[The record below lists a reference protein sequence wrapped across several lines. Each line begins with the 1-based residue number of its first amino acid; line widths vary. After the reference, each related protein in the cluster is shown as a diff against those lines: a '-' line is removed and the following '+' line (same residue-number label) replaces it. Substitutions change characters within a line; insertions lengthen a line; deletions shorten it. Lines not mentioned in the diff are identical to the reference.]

1 MNFYK
6 VTVKCYD
13 AQHAYFYHHCILAAR
28 TRYEAMCH
36 FMAAMALPN
45 PPFVLG
51 MVSTSTICLQE
62 SARSLTLRLFFAAMA
77 LSVSRYCHEFV

>member
-13 AQHAYFYHHCILAAR
+13 AQHAYFYHNCIFAAH

-51 MVSTSTICLQE
+51 DGEYIDDM
-62 SARSLTLRLFFAAMA
+62 SARKYYGELDSQVIFCSDG
-77 LSVSRYCHEFV
+77 SVSIEVLP

>member
-6 VTVKCYD
+6 VTVKCYN
-13 AQHAYFYHHCILAAR
+13 AQNAYFYHHCILAAH

-51 MVSTSTICLQE
+51 NGEYIDDM
-62 SARSLTLRLFFAAMA
+62 SARECEEIDSQVIFCSDGSISIEVLDE
-77 LSVSRYCHEFV
+77 SV

>member
-13 AQHAYFYHHCILAAR
+13 AQHSYFYHHCILAAH
-28 TRYEAMCH
+28 TRYEAMCR
-36 FMAAMALPN
+36 FMKVMTLPN

-51 MVSTSTICLQE
+51 DGEYIDDM
-62 SARSLTLRLFFAAMA
+62 SASKYEELDSQIIFCNDG
-77 LSVSRYCHEFV
+77 SVSVEVLK

>member
-13 AQHAYFYHHCILAAR
+13 AQHAYFYHHCILAAH

-36 FMAAMALPN
+36 FMTAMALR
-45 PPFVLG
+45 LG
-51 MVSTSTICLQE
+51 
-62 SARSLTLRLFFAAMA
+62 RR
-77 LSVSRYCHEFV
+77 

>member
-13 AQHAYFYHHCILAAR
+13 AQHAYFILAAH

-51 MVSTSTICLQE
+51 DGEYIDDM
-62 SARSLTLRLFFAAMA
+62 SARECEELDSQVIFCSDGSISIEVLP
-77 LSVSRYCHEFV
+77 